1 MSKEQQGDDV
11 FQNLRDGFSTFGKK
25 VSDFVDDVMSNE
37 TLSRSIS
44 IRSDIYQ
51 QGQEYVLEME
61 LPGVSKK
68 AVDIKVYEGT
78 LIVRGKK
85 SQPEGAEGFAY
96 EKNERR
102 FGEFRRD
109 FQLPQNTEMNNI
121 KAKFEDGLLTIRFPR
136 KVEEPVDESA
146 KDIDIE

>member
-1 MSKEQQGDDV
+1 MSKEQQGEDV
-11 FQNLRDGFSTFGKK
+11 FQNLKDGFSSFGKK
-25 VSDFVDDVMSNE
+25 VTDFVDDVMSSD
-37 TLSRSIS
+37 TMARGIS

-51 QGQEYVLEME
+51 QDQEYVLEME

-68 AVDIKVYEGT
+68 SVDIKVYEGT

-85 SQPEGAEGFAY
+85 NQPEGAEGFAY

-102 FGEFRRD
+102 FGDFRRD
-109 FQLPQNTEMNNI
+109 FQLPPTTEMSNI

-136 KVEEPVDESA
+136 KVEAPLADDA